1 MLPKLPPRPNLVPAI
16 DSSPPLS
23 TWYLHLSMITVGWSR
38 PAIRRF
44 RTLPF
49 AASDFSQ
56 SLTRFSQWTGPAW
69 NIQESGRYLKG
80 SDFPTN
86 LTRRLLPMSV
96 SLDYCLVC
104 NHFIICSDNNQA
116 PMNSE
121 VVSKALLCIWHSKWA
136 HNIWHSKGA
145 HNNIS
150 HSKRANNSSADYR
163 EELILA
169 CIKSCTATKSLPW
182 SICNIRFASVH

>member
-1 MLPKLPPRPNLVPAI
+1 MLPKLPRPNLVPAI

-23 TWYLHLSMITVGWSR
+23 SWYLHLSMITVGWSR

-49 AASDFSQ
+49 AASHFSQ

-86 LTRRLLPMSV
+86 VRRRLLPYLLITMWSV
-96 SLDYCLVC
+96 ITL
-104 NHFIICSDNNQA
+104 
-116 PMNSE
+116 
-121 VVSKALLCIWHSKWA
+121 
-136 HNIWHSKGA
+136 
-145 HNNIS
+145 
-150 HSKRANNSSADYR
+150 SSAQITTKLRWTVKLFQKLYSASDIQN
-163 EELILA
+163 ELTISNIQNGLTT
-169 CIKSCTATKSLPW
+169 ISRIQSELTIVQLIIEKSW
-182 SICNIRFASVH
+182 S